1 MLASK
6 RRWDAAAYKLAGYI
20 VKPSVTSHGE
30 SGCGIRI
37 KHRSTKIL
45 SVKMQFSQ
53 DHEAVLGTKHFKAT
67 PVKAMVQETLL
78 KNSQDYLA
86 ACKLLQ
92 PNFPMPAFSA
102 AYEGLSQLCH
112 ALYEHYDV
120 QVGTDSAMQVIC
132 RELGMNDSDRSF
144 IRATQERRSETSYQY
159 PAPSALTY
167 GTKTLIRLVET
178 YTPIARNILNL
189 PS

>member
-1 MLASK
+1 
-6 RRWDAAAYKLAGYI
+6 
-20 VKPSVTSHGE
+20 
-30 SGCGIRI
+30 
-37 KHRSTKIL
+37 
-45 SVKMQFSQ
+45 MQFSQ
-53 DHEAVLGTKHFKAT
+53 NHNEVLDTNSFKAMSA
-67 PVKAMVQETLL
+67 KAMVQETLL

-92 PNFPMPAFSA
+92 PSFPMPAFSA

-144 IRATQERRSETSYQY
+144 IRTMQERRSQTSYQY
-159 PAPSALTY
+159 PDPSALTY

-178 YTPIARNILNL
+178 KLAQPQRTLG
-189 PS
+189 

>member
-1 MLASK
+1 M
-6 RRWDAAAYKLAGYI
+6 R
-20 VKPSVTSHGE
+20 
-30 SGCGIRI
+30 
-37 KHRSTKIL
+37 
-45 SVKMQFSQ
+45 FSQ
-53 DHEAVLGTKHFKAT
+53 EHDYVPGTKYFKAT

-92 PNFPMPAFSA
+92 PSFPMPAFSA

-120 QVGTDSAMQVIC
+120 QVGTDSAMQVVC

-144 IRATQERRSETSYQY
+144 VRTMQERRSQTSYRY
-159 PAPSALTY
+159 PDPSALTY
-167 GTKTLIRLVET
+167 ETKTLIRLVET
-178 YTPIARNILNL
+178 YIPITRDILNL

>member
-1 MLASK
+1 
-6 RRWDAAAYKLAGYI
+6 
-20 VKPSVTSHGE
+20 
-30 SGCGIRI
+30 
-37 KHRSTKIL
+37 
-45 SVKMQFSQ
+45 MQFSQ
-53 DHEAVLGTKHFKAT
+53 EHQEVSGTKCFKAA

-86 ACKLLQ
+86 ACKLLR
-92 PNFPMPAFSA
+92 PCLPMPAFSA

-120 QVGTDSAMQVIC
+120 QVGTDSAMQVVC

-144 IRATQERRSETSYQY
+144 VRTIQERRSQTSYQY
-159 PAPSALTY
+159 PDPSALTY
-167 GTKTLIRLVET
+167 ETKTLIHLVET
-178 YTPIARNILNL
+178 YIPLARDILNL